1 MGQGSE
7 MGQEERYAAPQKEIP
22 RPAPGQE
29 STRHQ
34 YRLGGKRMT
43 WAVHEP
49 VTCPYGKGD
58 QRPLELQMAEHHQQ
72 VQAGDPHLLPNS
84 HIAEVLKGDMDM
96 LD

>member
-1 MGQGSE
+1 MQLHKRKYHVLLLGRNQ
-7 MGQEERYAAPQKEIP
+7 
-22 RPAPGQE
+22 PGT
-29 STRHQ
+29 STDW
-34 YRLGGKRMT
+34 GGKRMT

-58 QRPLELQMAEHHQQ
+58 QRPLELHLAEHHQQ